1 MELRGTDPVVVL
13 DGAHTPLAVTRLRAA
28 FRAVFPGQ
36 AILLFGS
43 VSGKNP
49 RAMAQIMA
57 PDFFRII
64 ISTPGTFKESNPG
77 EVADIFRAV
86 NPATL
91 LEPDPRAALRLAM
104 EESGGTRPILV
115 TGSFYMVAEIRRLL
129 R

>member
-1 MELRGTDPVVVL
+1 MELRGTNPVLVL
-13 DGAHTPLAVTRLRAA
+13 DGAHTPLAVTRLLAA
-28 FRAVFPGQ
+28 FRAVFPGE

-49 RAMAQIMA
+49 RAMAEIMA
-57 PDFFRII
+57 PAFSRII
-64 ISTPGTFKESNPG
+64 ISTPGAFKESNPG

-91 LEPDPRAALRLAM
+91 LETDPGRALRLAR
-104 EESGGTRPILV
+104 EESEGRRPILV